1 MTLGLDDLCVRFI
14 INLPRADLS
23 TVARICFQVEE
34 AQWFYE
40 DFIRPLDPSL
50 PSMSLRD
57 FCHRIFKHCPLLA
70 PFADHHMKAFEEFME
85 YKQRIPVRG
94 AILLNEAMDSAVLV
108 KGWKSGAGWS
118 FPRGK
123 INMDED
129 DLDCAIRE
137 VDEEI
142 GFDLRQAGLV
152 PRPKDVKYIDVTL
165 KDQQIRLYV
174 FRNVP
179 MDTVFQPKTRK
190 EISKIAWYKLS
201 DLPGTRKKGVIADAN
216 AAPVSA
222 PVTTSNNKFYMV
234 APFLGH
240 LKKWIAQQKRRDAAR
255 NAHASYDGSSSYVAA
270 QATLEEPLT
279 EEETGTQT
287 DAGHDEPAPAPSR
300 EVMEGADEEL
310 RRMLQLQPPT
320 QGLQLGAAEHESAQK
335 DSGSALLALLRGG
348 TSTKHPEQ
356 DTAQQ
361 PAQQSGSRFVY
372 QHSVPLGHPQIPHT
386 PVEHVL
392 PNALQPHT
400 PHHHHPSQ
408 ILPPN
413 NFQPPPNFPLVQHAN
428 QGQFVQ
434 QQQFPHHQN
443 QPPNHQFHPGRTAQ
457 MPLVPAAN
465 YYSNAPAHAQPFH
478 QQQQYMDQPR
488 TNPMGPRPQPQ
499 KAPEI
504 LHPQPLP
511 PQAQSIL
518 TRSMIPTPQLPESN
532 GRPMGGV
539 GGHGPVPQGQMAMRE
554 NHMPNGSQ
562 GSGHQQQGQLHQ
574 QIPPQLNSHAMSL
587 LSAFKAGPTTRAEPQ
602 PSAEPPNQVA
612 HTPLAPQGQYQEA
625 QGFAPRTA
633 PSAGQHGQQPLP
645 PSVSTLMNILQ
656 QPHGAGSPGS
666 ASGSRPSHQR
676 QQSDA
681 QRSALLNMFKKQT
694 PVSPSSGS
702 DATVKPTKPTQ
713 ERLAEDSMSNRPVG
727 QVQHPRV
734 RATVASPR
742 ANVGHI
748 TAHTE
753 QNLPFRPVQ
762 ILSRAKQA
770 ENISSAQSHGA
781 NNPAQ
786 LPASSLHDGVRQDVP
801 PAVGSANPPSI
812 IAQVANAYN
821 AAAKGRDAVPHTQA
835 SNAPYKQ
842 LQPAARSPADILQ
855 GRPHDGNP
863 DQAKKLLSLFGQP
876 QSPEAETTLEGKG
889 KMRDTNVPAQARS
902 RVASAS
908 HTLGGADAA
917 QGASTSRRGS
927 GLPPISPSDT
937 AFLLNF
943 LNKQTV

>member
-152 PRPKDVKYIDVTL
+152 PKPKEIKYIDVTL

-190 EISKIAWYKLS
+190 EISKIAWYKLT
-201 DLPGTRKKGVIADAN
+201 DLPGTRKKGVNVDGDVVPVP
-216 AAPVSA
+216 APA
-222 PVTTSNNKFYMV
+222 PTGNNKFYMV

-255 NAHASYDGSSSYVAA
+255 SAPTSYDGPSSYLAA
-270 QATLEEPLT
+270 QTTLEEPLT
-279 EEETGTQT
+279 EEETGAQT
-287 DAGHDEPAPAPSR
+287 DVGHDEPVPAPSR

-320 QGLQLGAAEHESAQK
+320 QGLQLGITEHESAQK

-348 TSTKHPEQ
+348 PSVRQPEQ
-356 DTAQQ
+356 HPGQQ
-361 PAQQSGSRFVY
+361 PPQHNGSQFVY
-372 QHSVPLGHPQIPHT
+372 QHSVPVGHNSIPHT
-386 PVEHVL
+386 PLEHVHPSASQ
-392 PNALQPHT
+392 PNT

-413 NFQPPPNFPLVQHAN
+413 GYQPPPNFPLAQHPS
-428 QGQFVQ
+428 QSQPFQ
-434 QQQFPHHQN
+434 QQQPQFPHHQN
-443 QPPNHQFHPGRTAQ
+443 QPPIHQFPPGRTGQ
-457 MPLVPAAN
+457 VPLVSAAN
-465 YYSNAPAHAQPFH
+465 YYHNGPAHNQPFH
-478 QQQQYMDQPR
+478 HQQQYMNQQR
-488 TNPMGPRPQPQ
+488 MNPMGPRPQPQ

-518 TRSMIPTPQLPESN
+518 TRSMLPTPQLPESN
-532 GRPMGGV
+532 GRPI
-539 GGHGPVPQGQMAMRE
+539 GHGTGSQGQLATRE
-554 NHMPNGSQ
+554 DHIPNGSQ
-562 GSGHQQQGQLHQ
+562 GPVHHRQGQLHQ
-574 QIPPQLNSHAMSL
+574 QMQPQLNSHTMSL
-587 LSAFKAGPTTRAEPQ
+587 LSAFKTGLTARAEPQ
-602 PSAEPPNQVA
+602 AS
-612 HTPLAPQGQYQEA
+612 TAPQEQAARVPPMAPRGQYQEA
-625 QGFAPRTA
+625 PGSVPHTA
-633 PSAGQHGQQPLP
+633 PSAAQHGLQHGP
-645 PSVSTLMNILQ
+645 PSLSSLMNILQ
-656 QPHGAGSPGS
+656 QPHGVDSPSS
-666 ASGSRPSHQR
+666 ANGPRPPHQR
-676 QQSDA
+676 QQSDV
-681 QRSALLNMFKKQT
+681 QRSALLDMFKKQT
-694 PVSPSSGS
+694 PLSPGSGS
-702 DATVKPTKPTQ
+702 DATVRSTTPIE
-713 ERLAEDSMSNRPVG
+713 ERLG
-727 QVQHPRV
+727 QNHMIPQPMAQIQPSGSPHASLAAP
-734 RATVASPR
+734 RATG
-742 ANVGHI
+742 GHS
-748 TAHTE
+748 TGNTE

-770 ENISSAQSHGA
+770 ENIPIAQPHGSTS
-781 NNPAQ
+781 PAQ
-786 LPASSLHDGVRQDVP
+786 FPVASLQNGARHVEP
-801 PAVGSANPPSI
+801 LAAVSAAPSSI
-812 IAQVANAYN
+812 MTQVA
-821 AAAKGRDAVPHTQA
+821 AAQGRGRALHPEA
-835 SNAPYKQ
+835 SNAPYNQ
-842 LQPAARSPADILQ
+842 RQPAAPLPADILQ
-855 GRPHDGNP
+855 GLPHEGNP
-863 DQAKKLLSLFGQP
+863 EQAKKLLSLFGKPQP
-876 QSPEAETTLEGKG
+876 PVTEHGHEGKT
-889 KMRDTNVPAQARS
+889 RDPTIPDQPKS
-902 RVASAS
+902 RMASLS
-908 HTLGGADAA
+908 HTLGGGDAT
-917 QGASTSRRGS
+917 QGPSTSRRGS